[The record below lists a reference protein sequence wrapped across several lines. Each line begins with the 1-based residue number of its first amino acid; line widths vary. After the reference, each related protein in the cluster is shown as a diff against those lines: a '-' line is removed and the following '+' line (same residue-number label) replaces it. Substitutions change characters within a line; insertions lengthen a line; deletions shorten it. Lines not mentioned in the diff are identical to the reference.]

1 MGFKGTILH
10 CKYTNYVLYNCRPR
24 LDIQIC
30 VFFKIFGALVAA
42 MNDLAFNLLGYT
54 YILLNDFFTAGMGV
68 VTKKKLDTNALGSLE
83 NKHKK

>member
-1 MGFKGTILH
+1 
-10 CKYTNYVLYNCRPR
+10 
-24 LDIQIC
+24 
-30 VFFKIFGALVAA
+30 

-83 NKHKK
+83 NIQKNKEFQLFRKVFICMAYN